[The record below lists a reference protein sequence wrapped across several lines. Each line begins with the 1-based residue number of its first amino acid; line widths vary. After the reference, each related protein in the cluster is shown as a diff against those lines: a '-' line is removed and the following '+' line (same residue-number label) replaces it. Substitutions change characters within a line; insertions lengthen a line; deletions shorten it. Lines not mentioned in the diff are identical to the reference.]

1 MTTNSFNENS
11 RNVRNSRCSSDSH
24 KGAEICC
31 ISQQTSLPRLAR
43 FSTIWRNTQLL
54 ASPLG
59 PRTRRHMVC
68 ESHWALHSWMRHVEL
83 NNARTGEND
92 WRNKRPV
99 YVCVQRESILN
110 KVCASQCRPA
120 GAMTSPR
127 GQWESFLMSFHNPGY
142 QNLILSSESSPSH
155 LSQAFSLRL
164 LTTSELI
171 VPCVCANSPRKLEVP
186 WKEICL
192 INF

>member
-1 MTTNSFNENS
+1 MFQFSEALLWKERQAWPCPS
-11 RNVRNSRCSSDSH
+11 VCSSRQ
-24 KGAEICC
+24 ALAIRLL
-31 ISQQTSLPRLAR
+31 SQWNKQ
-43 FSTIWRNTQLL
+43 
-54 ASPLG
+54 
-59 PRTRRHMVC
+59 VC

-92 WRNKRPV
+92 WRSKRPV

-120 GAMTSPR
+120 GAVTSPR

-142 QNLILSSESSPSH
+142 QNLILSSESSPSY